1 MSKIKNIVFDLGGVI
16 MNLNVSRT
24 IRSLHKIGIEKIVN
38 NTGHNYH
45 HSFFYDFEV
54 GNISEE
60 QFLESLQ
67 KLSNK
72 KVTFS
77 KIKEAWN
84 AMILDIPEYR
94 IDFLK
99 DLKKEYNLFLLS
111 NTNSIHQLK
120 YLDEFKE
127 KYKFP
132 FNNLFQRAYFSHEIG
147 IRKPDEKVFEFML
160 KDSNLKGPETLFI
173 DDSLTN
179 IKAAQKTG
187 INTFH
192 IVKYNISDCIEKL
205 KKDESF
211 I

>member
-16 MNLNVSRT
+16 MNLDVPKT
-24 IRSLHKIGIEKIVN
+24 IKALHKIGIEKIVN

-54 GNISEE
+54 GDISEE

-72 KVTFS
+72 KLNFS
-77 KIKEAWN
+77 EIKQAWN
-84 AMILDIPEYR
+84 EMILNIPLDR
-94 IDFLK
+94 INFLK
-99 DLKKEYNLFLLS
+99 DLKEEYNLFLLS
-111 NTNSIHQLK
+111 NTNSIHQFK
-120 YLDEFKE
+120 YLSEFNQ
-127 KYKFP
+127 KYNYS
-132 FNNLFQRAYFSHEIG
+132 FNHLFQRAYYSHEIG
-147 IRKPDEKVFEFML
+147 LRKPDEKVFDFIL
-160 KDSNLKGPETLFI
+160 KDSTLKASETLFI

-192 IVKYNISDCIEKL
+192 IVNYNMSDCIEKL
-205 KKDESF
+205 

>member
-16 MNLNVSRT
+16 MNLDVPKT
-24 IRSLHKIGIEKIVN
+24 IKALHKIGIEKIVN

-54 GNISEE
+54 GDISEE

-67 KLSNK
+67 KLSK
-72 KVTFS
+72 KKMTFLE
-77 KIKEAWN
+77 IKEAWN

-99 DLKKEYNLFLLS
+99 DLKEEYNLFLLS
-111 NTNSIHQLK
+111 NTNSIHQFK
-120 YLDEFKE
+120 YLSEFNQ
-127 KYKFP
+127 KYNYS
-132 FNNLFQRAYFSHEIG
+132 FNNLFQRAYYSHEIG
-147 IRKPDEKVFEFML
+147 LRKPDKKVYEFVL
-160 KDSNLKGPETLFI
+160 KDSNLKASETLFI

-187 INTFH
+187 INSFH
-192 IVKYNISDCIEKL
+192 IVNYNISDCLDKL
-205 KKDESF
+205 KK
-211 I
+211 